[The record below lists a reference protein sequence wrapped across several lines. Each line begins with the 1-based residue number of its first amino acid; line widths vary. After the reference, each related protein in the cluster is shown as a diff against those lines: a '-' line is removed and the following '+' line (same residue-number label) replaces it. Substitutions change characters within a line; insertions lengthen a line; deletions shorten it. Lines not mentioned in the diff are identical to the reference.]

1 MVRHPADAVGRSCY
15 DVTSALPFQLL
26 ALARING
33 PELCSSSSTYS
44 TCTLSFVYCLLQQ
57 VLRLRVPTHKFSVS
71 STFTSIRPLPQPEE
85 NTFGSISIQLFVPP
99 FAETGGGEGG
109 NGEDLIDFDRQMPR
123 DEAIPTQLAAR
134 LSLVSA
140 GLWHQPKPH

>member
-15 DVTSALPFQLL
+15 DLTSALPFQLL
-26 ALARING
+26 ALAGING
-33 PELCSSSSTYS
+33 PELCSSSTTYS
-44 TCTLSFVYCLLQQ
+44 TCTLSFVHCLLQQ
-57 VLRLRVPTHKFSVS
+57 VLRLRIPTHKFSVS
-71 STFTSIRPLPQPEE
+71 STHFFNLRKILWGPFPF
-85 NTFGSISIQLFVPP
+85 NCLFRRSPKQ
-99 FAETGGGEGG
+99 GGGEGG
-109 NGEDLIDFDRQMPR
+109 NGEDLIDVDAQLPR